1 MGYVIPVATTQ
12 LCHCSKK
19 AAIDKYKLVDM
30 AMLQLPCKNR
40 QQARF
45 DL

>member
-1 MGYVIPVATTQ
+1 MGGYVIPVATTQ
-12 LCHCSKK
+12 LCHCSKE

-30 AMLQLPCKNR
+30 AMLQFCKNR
-40 QQARF
+40 QQAWF